1 MCEEASQRIRWP
13 LTARWLSSLLISV
26 PLGGREVSSQLLPR
40 AARTIAGRIPLNAPP
55 LLERARIYRVEAE
68 LVEQPRDDGL
78 HLRVVAA
85 DDQSPAVLA

>member
-26 PLGGREVSSQLLPR
+26 PLGGREVSSQR
-40 AARTIAGRIPLNAPP
+40 AARTIAGCIPLNAPP

-78 HLRVVAA
+78 RLRVVAA